1 MITALSWRLLR
12 RELRSGELRLL
23 FAALLKWTAI
33 HYLVARVIVS
43 VFAGLAMFVLN
54 AVLNFR
60 QV

>member
-1 MITALSWRLLR
+1 VGMAITI
-12 RELRSGELRLL
+12 LL